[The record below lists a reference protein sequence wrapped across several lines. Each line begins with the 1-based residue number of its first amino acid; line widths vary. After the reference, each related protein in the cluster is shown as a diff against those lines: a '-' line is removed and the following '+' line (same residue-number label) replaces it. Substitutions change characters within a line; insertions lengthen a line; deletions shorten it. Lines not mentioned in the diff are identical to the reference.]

1 MNPTLEQILDTT
13 LRILDL
19 DKEYFLSNK
28 GYRRLEIIDV
38 KQIISFIG
46 QQYGYSQTEIG
57 SFLGIDHSTV
67 CNNRKKASFFYSYDK
82 RFARKV
88 NLILDALKKYK
99 ESEVT
104 LKGWVAR
111 SENFNGCLQFFT
123 EEIPIRNQEY
133 KIWQPNEGMVYDIPN
148 HAFQFLTWEDEPIGC
163 EITIR
168 LKNERSD
175 R

>member
-1 MNPTLEQILDTT
+1 MKPTLEQILDTT

-19 DKEYFLSNK
+19 EKDYWNANK
-28 GYRRLEIIDV
+28 SYRRLEIVEV
-38 KQIISFIG
+38 KQIVSFVG
-46 QQYGYSQTEIG
+46 QKYDYSQPTIG
-57 SFLGIDHSTV
+57 RFLEVDHSTV
-67 CNNRKKASFFYSYDK
+67 CHNRKNAAFYYDYDK

-88 NLILDALKKYK
+88 NLILDALKMYE

-104 LKGWVAR
+104 IKGWVAR
-111 SENFNGCLQFFT
+111 SENFNECLQFFA

-148 HAFQFLTWEDEPIGC
+148 HAFQFLTWENEPIEC

-168 LKNERSD
+168 LKNE
-175 R
+175 